1 MSGERGKR
9 GGLGEHTRG
18 VHTRDERTAPGAPS
32 GRGRPR
38 ATGLGSDLAA
48 LYVLAREGSM
58 TSPSE
63 LSSLLDISER
73 RASEALQAISTE
85 SVIRAHDDEV
95 LGPIVSLCSTGER
108 GEVKRVDV
116 PGYGRVRQLRL
127 TPGQADTC
135 SLALDWLGLPRTSRL
150 RERLERAF
158 YPMPEP
164 VSHPVEPAESRDQ
177 AREPINAADA
187 TKARNLE
194 TCARA
199 MARTSRT
206 DEDSHSAR
214 GPVLS
219 FGYHGTNDPMSRTRR
234 TVALRLRTHEGEL
247 MLDAYDLDAHGERT
261 FQVGLMAHPRLGDE
275 PHVVPLGEG
284 GGRDGRLVRLS
295 CRGAVTEV
303 VLGWEGVRVV
313 SRGKGTTVAEI
324 PYFRGDWL
332 PRQLLSLGNLV
343 TVEDDELLGEMR
355 DIARSDL
362 ARARELRGEASR

>member
-1 MSGERGKR
+1 MSGERGER
-9 GGLGEHTRG
+9 GELDRCTRG
-18 VHTRDERTAPGAPS
+18 ARARDERKAPGAPT

-48 LYVLAREGSM
+48 LYVLAREGAE

-63 LSSLLDISER
+63 LSSLLDIPEK

-85 SVIRAHDDEV
+85 SVIHTRDDEV

-127 TPGQADTC
+127 TPGQADAC

-158 YPMPEP
+158 YPIPEP
-164 VSHPVEPAESRDQ
+164 VSQPVEPTESRGQ

-187 TKARNLE
+187 TTARNLE

-199 MARTSRT
+199 MARTSRA
-206 DEDSHSAR
+206 DEGSHSAR

-219 FGYHGTNDPMSRTRR
+219 FGYRGTNDPMSRTRR
-234 TVALRLRTHEGEL
+234 TVALRLRMHEGEV

-261 FQVGLMAHPRLGDE
+261 FQVDLMARPSLGDE

-295 CRGAVTEV
+295 CRGAATEV
-303 VLGWEGVRVV
+303 VLGWEGARVV

-332 PRQLLSLGNLV
+332 PRQLLSLGRLV
-343 TVEDDELLGEMR
+343 TVEDEELLGGMR
-355 DIARSDL
+355 DIAHNDL
-362 ARARELRGEASR
+362 ARARELRGSTSR